1 MKRIFSLLAVVLA
14 CAATNLNAQDTAVK
28 EEAETPNYR
37 PFTLSVEASS
47 TGPGLAA
54 DWRFAD
60 HFGARVGANGF
71 LGLFDSEGLDV
82 GHKEIEGINYEITL
96 KPWMSEQLA
105 LDIYPWKKSTFR
117 ITAGVLLNQS
127 KVEGDMP
134 QSSSA
139 GTFITVGSGIYQT
152 SDFSLHT
159 EIEHW
164 PVCPFLSIG
173 ANFYLDEAKHW
184 SVGGE
189 LGIAYTGS
197 PDVTL
202 VQGGPVTLNPADI
215 EQERKEIEDAA
226 WKVYPIVKVSVNYSF

>member
-139 GTFITVGSGIYQT
+139 VHSSPSVQEFTKLLILVCTRKSNIGPCALFFRSVQTFISMKPNIGPSAANLA
-152 SDFSLHT
+152 LH
-159 EIEHW
+159 IQVVQMSPW
-164 PVCPFLSIG
+164 FKAGLS
-173 ANFYLDEAKHW
+173 
-184 SVGGE
+184 
-189 LGIAYTGS
+189 
-197 PDVTL
+197 
-202 VQGGPVTLNPADI
+202 
-215 EQERKEIEDAA
+215 R
-226 WKVYPIVKVSVNYSF
+226 